1 MKKLFSLIALL
12 PILFACNNEFEGNL
26 VGVRNRKVFDTD
38 LLGPGNLPIGMV
50 YIPSGA
56 FQMGGGEETMGE
68 HSNKIKT
75 VTVSA
80 FYMDQTEISNNEY
93 RQFVNWVRDSIARE
107 KLYRRSYGDDASRWV
122 NVPDPF
128 FSQPYR
134 SIVDMGSN
142 VQGGNTP
149 FQKFMDSTFNSA
161 VDKTMILLLNNGTDK
176 KMKDRTLINGKDFKT
191 PKTDTKKSN
200 DFDITISPD
209 DLTGIFQQYSN
220 LQITDGQSSKRGK
233 GTADIETK
241 EKLKTLYDQGGRIEN
256 RKYFTLSN
264 EPIDYSDPTTSF
276 LLSDMYYSKEE
287 QFGNRKQIDT
297 RLLFFEYAWVDL
309 QEAAKRGKIRATGIT
324 KNNYDLENLPS
335 YQRRKP
341 LGKDDKSNDSHRSVL
356 DPKKGN
362 KVWIDTTI
370 YGVEDQFGA
379 NSNSSL
385 NDYYNTSGTIL
396 ENPGQDLDLGYTN
409 SKGEHNAIRGHS
421 DRSRFIINEK
431 INIYPDTL
439 CWMRDF
445 TYKESVDLASNYFW
459 NSAYDNYP
467 VVGVTWKQ
475 AKAFSVWRSQIYNS
489 WLENNHDIFVNDF
502 RLPTEVQ
509 WERASRGGLESSDYP
524 WGGPYIRNSAG
535 CFLANFKPMRGSY
548 FEDGGVHTVKV
559 YSYEPNGFNLYCM
572 AGNVA
577 EWCSTSFNE
586 SSAEFIDD
594 LAGEFNYEAKDGEPA
609 SQKRKIIR
617 GGSWKD
623 VGYYLL
629 NSTRTFEYQDSA
641 RTFIGFRN
649 SMKHLGRGGKDITQ
663 ENGEEIQSDIQ
674 LK

>member
-1 MKKLFSLIALL
+1 
-12 PILFACNNEFEGNL
+12 
-26 VGVRNRKVFDTD
+26 
-38 LLGPGNLPIGMV
+38 
-50 YIPSGA
+50 
-56 FQMGGGEETMGE
+56 
-68 HSNKIKT
+68 
-75 VTVSA
+75 
-80 FYMDQTEISNNEY
+80 
-93 RQFVNWVRDSIARE
+93 
-107 KLYRRSYGDDASRWV
+107 
-122 NVPDPF
+122 
-128 FSQPYR
+128 
-134 SIVDMGSN
+134 
-142 VQGGNTP
+142 
-149 FQKFMDSTFNSA
+149 
-161 VDKTMILLLNNGTDK
+161 
-176 KMKDRTLINGKDFKT
+176 
-191 PKTDTKKSN
+191 
-200 DFDITISPD
+200 
-209 DLTGIFQQYSN
+209 
-220 LQITDGQSSKRGK
+220 
-233 GTADIETK
+233 
-241 EKLKTLYDQGGRIEN
+241 
-256 RKYFTLSN
+256 
-264 EPIDYSDPTTSF
+264 
-276 LLSDMYYSKEE
+276 MYYSKEE

-370 YGVEDQFGA
+370 YGVEDQFGE

-489 WLENNHDIFVNDF
+489 WLESNHDIFVNDF

-559 YSYEPNGFNLYCM
+559 YSYQPNGFSLYCM

-586 SSAEFIDD
+586 STAEFIDD
-594 LAGEFNYEAKDGEPA
+594 LDGEHNFEAKDGDAP
-609 SQKRKIIR
+609 SSKRKVIR